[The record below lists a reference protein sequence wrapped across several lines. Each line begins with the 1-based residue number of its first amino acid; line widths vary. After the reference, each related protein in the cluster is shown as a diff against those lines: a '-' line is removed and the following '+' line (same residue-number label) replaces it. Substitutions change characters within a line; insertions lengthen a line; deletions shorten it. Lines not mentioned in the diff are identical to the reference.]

1 MGGQR
6 VLHGWTGGRLALL
19 FRFTFLW
26 LLYLWI
32 SLQWSR
38 DCWHTL
44 FSSQKVVSKNGCLN
58 VHPINHHIDLF
69 DVSNSYPSSEI
80 NLPNNFKFNILKYY
94 IFSSKEVHMSL
105 LKIGSVA
112 LLLCNTL
119 KWSAILGLSFF
130 SWCMWPRESMIRGSS
145 ALSEFCSS
153 LLNVLT
159 LWYCVEVKQYY
170 HSRRST
176 HSASLC

>member
-1 MGGQR
+1 MHNFLTLLLTPYSSIVLLGPDDTPGESVHIHFSAAFGASIDASYLSFTSISQPRGITNGGSTR
-6 VLHGWTGGRLALL
+6 AAWMDGRPPGSSIQIHI
-19 FRFTFLW
+19 LW

-80 NLPNNFKFNILKYY
+80 NLPNNFKFNNSEILH
-94 IFSSKEVHMSL
+94 IF
-105 LKIGSVA
+105 I
-112 LLLCNTL
+112 
-119 KWSAILGLSFF
+119 
-130 SWCMWPRESMIRGSS
+130 
-145 ALSEFCSS
+145 
-153 LLNVLT
+153 
-159 LWYCVEVKQYY
+159 
-170 HSRRST
+170 
-176 HSASLC
+176 